1 MSANPDTGIDLDVDA
16 GWAADRTGLDLAI
29 DQAVGQ
35 AALAVGRKL
44 REVLTTT
51 RFGVVTV
58 EVRNGQVFVG
68 GGATVRIENAQWTMQ
83 NGQ

>member
-1 MSANPDTGIDLDVDA
+1 MVTCSTQPQPHTSAPSP
-16 GWAADRTGLDLAI
+16 LDLAI
-29 DQAVGQ
+29 DQA
-35 AALAVGRKL
+35 AAAVGRKL

>member
-1 MSANPDTGIDLDVDA
+1 MVSAGFDTNSTQVPE
-16 GWAADRTGLDLAI
+16 RQPHPPSPLDLAI
-29 DQAVGQ
+29 DQA
-35 AALAVGRKL
+35 AAAVGRKL

-68 GGATVRIENAQWTMQ
+68 GGATVKIEN
-83 NGQ
+83 